1 MRAFL
6 KTQPKTEE
14 DIKCHNDCMIRSVSI
29 ATNTPYCEV
38 HKIMY
43 AHGWRATRNK
53 SDSNWESQITKTLT
67 QLGFKYHKISYP
79 AVKGLQRMKATTMPN
94 EGTYILRQSKHVV
107 AYKDGILMDTWDCSQ
122 KCIYFAW
129 KISKI

>member
-14 DIKCHNDCMIRSVSI
+14 DIKCNKDCMVRSVSI
-29 ATNTPYCEV
+29 ATDTPYSTV

-43 AHGWRATRNK
+43 SYGWRATRNK
-53 SDSNWESQITKTLT
+53 SVGNWEDQITKTLT
-67 QLGFKYHKISYP
+67 ELGFKYRRVSYP
-79 AVKGLQRMKATTMPN
+79 AVKGQGRMKATLMPN

-107 AYKDGILMDTWDCSQ
+107 AYKDGILMDTWDCSE

-129 KISKI
+129 KITK